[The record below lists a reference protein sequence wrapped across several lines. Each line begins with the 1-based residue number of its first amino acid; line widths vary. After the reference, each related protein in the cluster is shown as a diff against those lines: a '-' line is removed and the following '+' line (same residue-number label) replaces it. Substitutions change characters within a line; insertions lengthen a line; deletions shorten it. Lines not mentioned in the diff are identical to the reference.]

1 MTDLAGRGV
10 RYVRVLHPDV
20 YGNARSKEV
29 PVGRLPSSIG
39 YCAASLAEGLDGI
52 PFIEGPSFMGG
63 PSFPDAFAVP
73 DLGTARIPP
82 WEPDRAWVL
91 ADLIETGLCSR
102 SALRRVIVRL
112 AAAGFEA
119 VCASEIEFY
128 VLRDG
133 APYSSRHGMAYTT
146 GRRSD
151 PDGAVRRM
159 LEGLDGLGLPVTTV
173 LREFSPGQFEVN
185 VLHGPALDAADT
197 AFLLKEGLREIAA
210 HEGLD
215 VVFMAKP
222 FEAEEGSSHHVHLSL
237 WRDGANVFATDGGL
251 LRQFAAGVIAHADAL
266 AAVCNPTINSYKRL
280 GAEGMAPKTA
290 NLGGDD
296 RWTTLRVPGEGGP
309 AARLE
314 VRLPDA
320 SSNPYLVYAAV
331 LSAGLDGIERGLE
344 VPAEF
349 PPLPTSLGAALDA
362 LAGDTVVRA
371 ALGDDIADAL
381 DALKRRELER
391 FGRAVTDWEW
401 KEYGL
406 SV

>member
-10 RYVRVLHPDV
+10 RYVRVLHSDV
-20 YGNARSKEV
+20 HGNARSKEV
-29 PVGRLPSSIG
+29 PVARLPSSIG

-73 DLGTARIPP
+73 DLSTARIPP

-91 ADLIETGLCSR
+91 ADLIETGLCCR
-102 SALRRVIVRL
+102 TALRRVIDRL
-112 AAAGFEA
+112 ATAGFEA

-133 APYSSRHGMAYTT
+133 EPYSSRHGMAYTT

-151 PDGAVRRM
+151 PEGVVRRM

-185 VLHGPALDAADT
+185 VQHGPALAAAD
-197 AFLLKEGLREIAA
+197 AGFLLKEGLREIAA

-237 WRDGANVFATDGGL
+237 WRDGANTFAAGPAL
-251 LRQFAAGVIAHADAL
+251 LRQFAAGIIAHAGAL
-266 AAVCNPTINSYKRL
+266 TAVCNPTVNSFKRL

-296 RWTTLRVPGEGGP
+296 RWSTLRVPGEGGA

-331 LSAGLDGIERGLE
+331 LGAGLDGIERELE
-344 VPAEF
+344 VPEEF
-349 PPLPTSLGAALDA
+349 PALPPSLGAALDA
-362 LAGDTVVRA
+362 LAGDAVVRG
-371 ALGDDIADAL
+371 ALGDDMADAL
-381 DALKRRELER
+381 TALKRREIER
-391 FGRAVTDWEW
+391 FSRAVTDWEW
-401 KEYGL
+401 KEYGI

>member
-20 YGNARSKEV
+20 HGNARSKEL

-52 PFIEGPSFMGG
+52 PFVAGPAFIGG

-73 DLGTARIPP
+73 DITTARIPP

-91 ADLIETGLCSR
+91 ADLAETGLCCR
-102 SALRRVIVRL
+102 SALRRTIDRVG
-112 AAAGFEA
+112 AAGFEA

-128 VLRDG
+128 LLRDG
-133 APYSSRHGMAYTT
+133 APYSGRHGMAYTS

-159 LEGLDGLGLPVTTV
+159 LEGLDGLGVPVTSV

-185 VLHGPALDAADT
+185 VLHGTALHAADW
-197 AFLLKEGLREIAA
+197 AFLLKEGLRELAA

-222 FEAEEGSSHHVHLSL
+222 YEAEEGSSHHVHLSL
-237 WRDGANVFATDGGL
+237 WRDGANAFATDAVL
-251 LRQFAAGVIAHADAL
+251 VRRFAAGVIAHADAL

-280 GAEGMAPKTA
+280 GAEGLAPKRA

-296 RWTTLRVPGEGGP
+296 RLSTLRVPGEGGD

-320 SSNPYLVYAAV
+320 SANPYLVYAAV
-331 LSAGLDGIERGLE
+331 LAAGLDGIERELE
-344 VPAEF
+344 VPTEF
-349 PPLPTSLGAALDA
+349 PLLPTSLDAALDA
-362 LAGDTVVRA
+362 LARDTVVRE
-371 ALGDDIADAL
+371 ALGGDLADAL
-381 DALKRRELER
+381 EAIKRRELER
-391 FGRAVTDWEW
+391 FGSAVTDWEW